1 MGQPE
6 IQTGGLLILWVM
18 MDGTRTPPLQ
28 KQCLFTVMIP
38 MPPWLSFRS

>member
-6 IQTGGLLILWVM
+6 IQTSGLLILWVM

-38 MPPWLSFRS
+38 TPPWLSFRS